1 MSSYKVEFP
10 QSEFKEND
18 DGQGE
23 CDVFGGTCY
32 SGHDGHDSHGRH
44 DPCQKKNYA
53 KKLQHKVICNKNAY
67 LL

>member
-23 CDVFGGTCY
+23 CDVFGRPCY
-32 SGHDGHDSHGRH
+32 SGPDGHDSHGRH
-44 DPCQKKNYA
+44 DSCQKKIMQKNYNT
-53 KKLQHKVICNKNAY
+53 K
-67 LL
+67 

>member
-23 CDVFGGTCY
+23 CDVFGG
-32 SGHDGHDSHGRH
+32 HDGHDSHGRH
-44 DPCQKKNYA
+44 DPCQKKIMQKITTQSNFRQKCILA
-53 KKLQHKVICNKNAY
+53 LK
-67 LL
+67 

>member
-23 CDVFGGTCY
+23 CDVFGG
-32 SGHDGHDSHGRH
+32 HDGHDSHGRH
-44 DPCQKKNYA
+44 DPCQKNYA
-53 KKLQHKVICNKNAY
+53 KKLQLKVICDKNAY

>member
-23 CDVFGGTCY
+23 CDVFGGPCY

-44 DPCQKKNYA
+44 DPCHKKIMQKITT
-53 KKLQHKVICNKNAY
+53 Q
-67 LL
+67 